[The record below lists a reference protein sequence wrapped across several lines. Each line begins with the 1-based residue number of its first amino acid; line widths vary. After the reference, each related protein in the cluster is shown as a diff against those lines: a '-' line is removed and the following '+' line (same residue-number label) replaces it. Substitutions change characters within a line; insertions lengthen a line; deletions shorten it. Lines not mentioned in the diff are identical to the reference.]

1 MPCNGFMQVI
11 VSTPASGVALLHRVT
26 RAAALAAFLALL
38 VAVPA
43 SAKLG
48 DLYGLRYGAH
58 GNVLTPYD
66 PTTLRASGPAIRL
79 GRFGHAWSVNADRT
93 RLVAAA
99 GVRRAGEPTAI
110 RFVNL
115 RAGTVGET
123 MTLEGERR
131 RVTATA
137 WVRGRVLA
145 VVAGNGSTTV
155 YSVDPN
161 RRTVVG
167 RVEVPGVLVSGERTA
182 ARLVLLLAP
191 AGAIG
196 PATVAVVD
204 QAAQARRVALEGITA
219 GTATTGEGSE
229 RRLTVRRP
237 GIAVSPSGLRLY
249 VLGGS
254 EPAAA
259 VDLRT
264 LSVRYAP
271 LRRTAVVQ
279 KAAAG
284 SVRTAATLPDGRI
297 VLSGYDHGSTRPVG
311 VSLVDP
317 RDWSRRVLVPTAT
330 WVRVAGGLIFTRGK
344 SGVGLRLLHPSGLAR
359 ELFRT
364 GSPAT
369 VDVVGSRALV
379 TFFGS
384 GRRAAVVELGTGRVV
399 GHTVPAHLVLGSG
412 RPITG

>member
-1 MPCNGFMQVI
+1 MVA
-11 VSTPASGVALLHRVT
+11 STPAWEVVLLHRVK
-26 RAAALAAFLALL
+26 RAAALAAFLAL
-38 VAVPA
+38 VVPASA

-48 DLYGLRYGAH
+48 DLYALRYGAH
-58 GNVLTPYD
+58 GNVLTPYN
-66 PTTLRASGPAIRL
+66 PTTLRPSGPAIRL
-79 GRFGHAWSVNADRT
+79 GRFGNSWSVSSDRT

-99 GVRRAGEPTAI
+99 GVRRAGEPTAV
-110 RFVNL
+110 RFVDL
-115 RAGTVGET
+115 RAGKVAGSVA
-123 MTLEGERR
+123 LEGERR

-137 WVRGRVLA
+137 WVRGRVLV
-145 VVAGNGSTTV
+145 VVAGGGSTTV

-161 RRTVVG
+161 MRVVVG
-167 RVEVPGVLVSGERTA
+167 RVEVAGVLVSGERTA

-191 AGAIG
+191 ADSIGA
-196 PATVAVVD
+196 AMVAVVD
-204 QAAQARRVALEGITA
+204 QAARARGIVLAGIMA
-219 GTATTGEGSE
+219 GTVTTGEGSE

-249 VLGGS
+249 VFGGG
-254 EPAAA
+254 EPAAT

-271 LRRTAVVQ
+271 LRRTAAVQ

-297 VLSGYDHGSTRPVG
+297 VLSGHDYGSTKPVG

-317 RDWSRRVLVPTAT
+317 RNWSRRVLDPNAT
-330 WVRVAGGLIFTRGK
+330 WVRIAGGLIFTRGK
-344 SGVGLRLLHPSGLAR
+344 GGVGLRLLDPSGSTR

-369 VDVVGSRALV
+369 VNVVGPRALV

-384 GRRAAVVELGTGRVV
+384 GRRAAIVELGTGRVV
-399 GHTVPAHLVLGSG
+399 GSSVPAHLVLGSG
-412 RPITG
+412 QLITG

>member
-1 MPCNGFMQVI
+1 L
-11 VSTPASGVALLHRVT
+11 AALLALVV
-26 RAAALAAFLALL
+26 AA
-38 VAVPA
+38 PA
-43 SAKLG
+43 SAEPG
-48 DLYGLRYGAH
+48 DLYALRYGAL

-66 PTTLRASGPAIRL
+66 PMTLRPSGPAIAL
-79 GRFGHAWSVNADRT
+79 GRFGHAWSVSADRT

-110 RFVNL
+110 RFVGL
-115 RAGTVGET
+115 RAGTLGGTIV
-123 MTLEGERR
+123 LEGERR

-137 WVRGRVLA
+137 WVRGRVL
-145 VVAGNGSTTV
+145 VVVVGSGSTTV

-161 RRTVVG
+161 RGAVVG
-167 RVEVPGVLVSGERTA
+167 SVEVDGVLVSGERTPG
-182 ARLVLLLAP
+182 RLVLLLARP
-191 AGAIG
+191 GSIGA
-196 PATVAVVD
+196 AKVVVVD
-204 QAAQARRVALEGITA
+204 QAARARSVVLPGIKV
-219 GTATTGEGSE
+219 GTVTTGEGGE

-249 VLGGS
+249 VLGGG

-284 SVRTAATLPDGRI
+284 AVRTAATLPDGRI
-297 VLSGYDHGSTRPVG
+297 VLSGYDPGSTRPVG

-317 RDWSRRVLVPTAT
+317 RDWSRRVLAPTST

-344 SGVGLRLLHPSGLAR
+344 GGVGLRLLHPSGPTH

-369 VDVVGSRALV
+369 VNVVGRRALV

-384 GRRAAVVELGTGRVV
+384 GRKAAVVELTRGRVV
-399 GHTVPAHLVLGSG
+399 GHVVPVHLVLGSG
-412 RPITG
+412 QPITG